1 MSYKNLP
8 YLFSFVMILQT
19 LFFCKKSSNNVD
31 DDSNIV
37 FYLGADLSY
46 VNEMEDCGAVYKN
59 SDNQE
64 TDVFDIFE
72 TAGANLIR
80 VRLWHNPTWTNYSN
94 LEDVKKTIR
103 RAKDNNMSV
112 LLDFHYSDTWAD
124 PTKQEIPFAWE
135 INLNND
141 SLLGDMMYD
150 YTYSTLKTLDSLEL
164 SPEIVQIGNEINPMI
179 LQKGNLQWPI
189 DWDRNSL
196 LLNKGIE
203 AVRNF
208 SEETQNN
215 IEIMLHIAQPENGIW
230 WFDQASNNNVV
241 DYDWI
246 GLSYYPQW
254 SQYNLSNLEPVL
266 TNLRTTYNKKLMI
279 VETAYPFTLQ
289 NIDSAN
295 NILGSQG
302 LLVNFPATQQGQFD
316 YLIELKQILQ
326 NSGGNGLV
334 YWEPAWVSTTCSTLW
349 GSGSHW
355 DNATLFDHQ
364 FKATKGLEFY
374 SDNN

>member
-1 MSYKNLP
+1 MSLKKLLNI
-8 YLFSFVMILQT
+8 FSFIMVLQS
-19 LFFCKKSSNNVD
+19 LFFCKKSNCNVD
-31 DDSNIV
+31 DDSNIN

-59 SDNQE
+59 SNNHE
-64 TDVFDIFE
+64 TDVFDIFK
-72 TAGANLIR
+72 TAGANLVR

-94 LEDVKKTIR
+94 FEDVKKTIR
-103 RAKDNNMSV
+103 RAKANNMAV

-124 PTKQEIPFAWE
+124 PTKQEIPLAWE

-141 SLLGDMMYD
+141 SLLGDMLYN
-150 YTYSTLKTLDSLEL
+150 YTFSTLKTLDSLEL

-208 SEETQNN
+208 SVVTQNN

-266 TNLRTTYNKKLMI
+266 TNLRTTYDKKLMI

-289 NIDSAN
+289 NIDNAN
-295 NILGSQG
+295 NILDSQS
-302 LLVNFPATQQGQFD
+302 LLDNCPATQQGQLD
-316 YLIELKQILQ
+316 YLLELKRVLK
-326 NSGGNGLV
+326 NSGGGGLV

-349 GSGSHW
+349 GNGSHW

-364 FKATKGLEFY
+364 FKATKGLDFY
-374 SDNN
+374 CENN

>member
-19 LFFCKKSSNNVD
+19 LFFCKKPSNNVD

-150 YTYSTLKTLDSLEL
+150 YTYSTLTTLDSLEL

-208 SEETQNN
+208 SDETQNN